1 MSGGEVMASQVRK
14 CSGKNCI
21 KLGKSKSHNMALGKS
36 HKFIS
41 RKEEFETHY
50 VVVILVYHSVARPV
64 LLLKKCKSFR
74 FERFPWADKGP

>member
-1 MSGGEVMASQVRK
+1 MFRK
-14 CSGKNCI
+14 KNCL
-21 KLGKSKSHNMALGKS
+21 KLGKS

-41 RKEEFETHY
+41 RKEEFETNY

-74 FERFPWADKGP
+74 FERFPWVDKGP